1 MNIKTD
7 KSFKYNYE
15 KLEPSSEEFKF
26 LKETFMTTSFRL
38 SFDINADRLKIYK
51 VNERNPVKT
60 EVKPTKNLMLFHG
73 TSQKAA
79 TAILKEG
86 FRNSEKGYFGKGVYM
101 TGCTF
106 VALKNCFRAGKN
118 KYKHYIFVNEIL
130 ESEKLQIFKFNLV
143 DAKDNSFEL
152 ENQFEKHVLNWSS
165 QPTKWDYEANFKGR
179 RYINTPERS

>member
-15 KLEPSSEEFKF
+15 KLEPSSEKFKF

-51 VNERNPVKT
+51 VNERNPVET
-60 EVKPTKNLMLFHG
+60 EVKPIKNLMLFHG

-86 FRNSEKGYFGKGVYM
+86 FRNSEKGWFGKGSEHDRL
-101 TGCTF
+101 F
-106 VALKNCFRAGKN
+106 VCR
-118 KYKHYIFVNEIL
+118 IW
-130 ESEKLQIFKFNLV
+130 LQKQTL
-143 DAKDNSFEL
+143 L
-152 ENQFEKHVLNWSS
+152 
-165 QPTKWDYEANFKGR
+165 
-179 RYINTPERS
+179 